1 MFIRIF
7 LVVFASSLAQ
17 VDSLARITTHRT
29 YQMLEVR
36 GLVEDA
42 RNLLSLADWRNVG
55 IGLHGNQRSG
65 ILFSRKQDDV
75 EVDLKRLSAEEIELQ
90 TELHYIEAV
99 EQRNEAQIMSFIDEK
114 HQWESQSEEDRRML
128 LKKPYIV
135 LRLEEVRSL
144 LAKARTTS

>member
-1 MFIRIF
+1 
-7 LVVFASSLAQ
+7 
-17 VDSLARITTHRT
+17 
-29 YQMLEVR
+29 MLEIR

-42 RNLLSLADWRNVG
+42 RNLFALADWRNVG

-65 ILFSRKQDDV
+65 ALFRRKCAKSDDV
-75 EVDLKRLSAEEIELQ
+75 EVVLKRLLAEEIELQ
-90 TELHYIEAV
+90 AELHYIEAV
-99 EQRNEAQIMSFIDEK
+99 EQRNDAQIMSFIDAK

-144 LAKARTTS
+144 LTKARTIY

>member
-1 MFIRIF
+1 
-7 LVVFASSLAQ
+7 
-17 VDSLARITTHRT
+17 
-29 YQMLEVR
+29 MLEVR
-36 GLVEDA
+36 GFVEDA